1 MSRIQKEKLRLI
13 QESNRRLLN
22 EQSRNTDAVKSTATD
37 GNSFDLL
44 PTGRPGEGD
53 YNEMTT
59 PIYPDSENALEAIQ
73 ELLEVVG
80 NMNKGEIVDDLT
92 GIVSR
97 FTEFGRY
104 LDKRD
109 SYSGSAPKHGE
120 NLYKGQ

>member
-1 MSRIQKEKLRLI
+1 MSRIKREKLRLI
-13 QESNRRLLN
+13 QESNRRLLS
-22 EQSRNTDAVKSTATD
+22 EQEVPTDTD
-37 GNSFDLL
+37 GNIIEPL
-44 PTGRPGEGD
+44 PDDGRTGEGD

-73 ELLEVVG
+73 ELLDVVG
-80 NMNKGEIVDDLT
+80 SMNKDEIVDDLT

-109 SYSGSAPKHGE
+109 SYSGSAPRHGV

>member
-1 MSRIQKEKLRLI
+1 MSRIKREKLRLI

-73 ELLEVVG
+73 ELLEEVG
-80 NMNKGEIVDDLT
+80 SMNKDEIVDDLT
-92 GIVSR
+92 DMVSR
-97 FTEFGRY
+97 FSEHG
-104 LDKRD
+104 
-109 SYSGSAPKHGE
+109 SYSDSAPRHGV
-120 NLYKGQ
+120 NLYKGK

>member
-1 MSRIQKEKLRLI
+1 MSRIKREKLRLI

-22 EQSRNTDAVKSTATD
+22 EQEVPTD
-37 GNSFDLL
+37 
-44 PTGRPGEGD
+44 
-53 YNEMTT
+53 NEMTN